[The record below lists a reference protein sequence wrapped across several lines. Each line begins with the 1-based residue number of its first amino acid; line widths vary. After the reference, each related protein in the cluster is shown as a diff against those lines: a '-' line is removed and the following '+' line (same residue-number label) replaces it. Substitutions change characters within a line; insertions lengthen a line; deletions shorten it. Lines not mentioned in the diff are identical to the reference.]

1 MSGTQARQDAIRAEP
16 LTDNERQLAQT
27 AFARDEQAAKW
38 GSLVL
43 AAYDGR
49 VAELER
55 VTAATEKGRHSFEML
70 RHWNADGRP
79 SKVMPWV
86 ETFLRE
92 GGGIFALAGAARAAQ
107 EGCAACQGDP
117 EAHDL
122 HVCGKEPF
130 S

>member
-38 GSLVL
+38 GNLVL

-55 VTAATEKGRHSFEML
+55 VTAVPCRCDKCRDCLA
-70 RHWNADGRP
+70 ADELER
-79 SKVMPWV
+79 V
-86 ETFLRE
+86 TAALRE
-92 GGGIFALAGAARAAQ
+92 IMHLECSAMGDAESDLQRCKEIARAAL
-107 EGCAACQGDP
+107 ADLSASP
-117 EAHDL
+117 ETT
-122 HVCGKEPF
+122 P
-130 S
+130 